1 MGECDGI
8 SADGNPDMI
17 ENNADE
23 EEEDDVD
30 VDVDPDDAGN
40 LTINQMPRC
49 YY

>member
-8 SADGNPDMI
+8 SADGNPDI
-17 ENNADE
+17 VENNTDE
-23 EEEDDVD
+23 EEEDE

-49 YY
+49 Y